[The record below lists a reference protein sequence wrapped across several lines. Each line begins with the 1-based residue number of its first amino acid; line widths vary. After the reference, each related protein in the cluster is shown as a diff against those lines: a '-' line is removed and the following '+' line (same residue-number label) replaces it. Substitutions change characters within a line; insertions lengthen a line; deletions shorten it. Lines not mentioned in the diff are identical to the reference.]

1 MADRLTAAKARLAEL
16 LEKHPEM
23 RPYTL
28 PATAGDIAELG
39 KKLDEIA
46 DLLRRRL
53 VVSQRRVI

>member
-1 MADRLTAAKARLAEL
+1 MSAERLTAPNDRLAEL

-23 RPYTL
+23 GPYTL

-46 DLLRRRL
+46 DLLRRQIASGGR
-53 VVSQRRVI
+53 